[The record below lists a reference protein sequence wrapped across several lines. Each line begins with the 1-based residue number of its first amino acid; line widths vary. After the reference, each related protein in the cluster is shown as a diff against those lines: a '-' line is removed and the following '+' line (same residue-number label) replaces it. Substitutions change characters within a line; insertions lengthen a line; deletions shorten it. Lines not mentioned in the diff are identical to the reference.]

1 MNGKRRE
8 EEGGIGRK
16 REEFGGIGRK
26 REEGGKK
33 RKEERENMEPNG
45 KQRETDTKYR
55 YTTIYYKMQQSIA
68 IHCYQAL

>member
-8 EEGGIGRK
+8 GGVGRK

-26 REEGGKK
+26 REEGWKK

-45 KQRETDTKYR
+45 K
-55 YTTIYYKMQQSIA
+55 
-68 IHCYQAL
+68 